1 MSTKQKVLE
10 IRKLSNLT
18 QAQFASKIGV
28 TRQTVI
34 NWEKGVTEPN
44 AQELQG
50 IVKLFDINEGES
62 LVKQL
67 AAEEVKDE
75 KDSMDQLKETFYADL
90 IEKNEIY
97 ALIPKAVLSDYKIV
111 PDKIMDIIIRSN
123 EGEKEALIA
132 KYEVIIRGLEIK
144 SAQLE
149 AENKELRQ
157 ITIKPK

>member
-1 MSTKQKVLE
+1 MNIKELREKFGFSQQELAD
-10 IRKLSNLT
+10 R
-18 QAQFASKIGV
+18 IGV
-28 TRQTVI
+28 PKGRV
-34 NWEKGVTEPN
+34 NGWERGNNPKAEDTKALEKFFSELENKYSHESGDKNFVT
-44 AQELQG
+44 
-50 IVKLFDINEGES
+50 
-62 LVKQL
+62 
-67 AAEEVKDE
+67 
-75 KDSMDQLKETFYADL
+75 DSPMDQKETFYAEL
-90 IEKNEIY
+90 IEKNEVY